1 MQPVFENIFARI
13 NHSVYFYKMTKGD
26 RTRQLIIE
34 KAAPLFNKNGYAG
47 TSLSA
52 IMKATGLAKGGVYGN
67 FKSKDEIAALTFEYS
82 YTKIKTA
89 ILFRLCNCTTSV
101 EKLHCI
107 LQFYSNYIT
116 DPPIEG
122 GCPLLNTSVEADDA
136 FPFLK
141 TRARAAQNEM
151 LNSLTH
157 IFQAGKKNGEL
168 KPTIQPQREAEM
180 MYALIEGGIV
190 MAKINDNPQTLNRI
204 LDRIKEHIDHT
215 LVS

>member
-1 MQPVFENIFARI
+1 
-13 NHSVYFYKMTKGD
+13 MTKGD

-67 FKSKDEIAALTFEYS
+67 FKNKDEIAAMTFEYA
-82 YTKIKTA
+82 YNKIKSA
-89 ILFRLCNCTTSV
+89 IVMKLCNCTTSYD
-101 EKLHCI
+101 KLVCI
-107 LQFYSNYIT
+107 LQFYRNYIT
-116 DPPIEG
+116 NPPIEG
-122 GCPLLNTSVEADDA
+122 GCPLLNTSVEADDS

-151 LNSLTH
+151 LQSLVQ
-157 IFQAGKKNGEL
+157 IFQAGKKNGEFRE
-168 KPTIQPQREAEM
+168 TMQPQREAEN

-190 MAKINDNPQTLNRI
+190 MAKINDNPAILHRI
-204 LDRIKEHIDHT
+204 LDRIREHIDNELRT
-215 LVS
+215 